1 MMGRVFPAFS
11 IGSLRGWTLGA
22 AVAAALVCAGTAG
35 AGVDAR
41 QDRQDDRTA
50 AGVANGSLTR
60 PEAHRLHRQQR
71 HIARMEE
78 RMRADGGGL
87 GPRERLRL
95 DRALD
100 RSSRHI
106 HHAKHDRQERR

>member
-1 MMGRVFPAFS
+1 MMGRIFSGLS
-11 IGSLRGWTLGA
+11 IGSLRSWTLGVG
-22 AVAAALVCAGTAG
+22 VAAALACAATATAG
-35 AGVDAR
+35 VN
-41 QDRQDDRTA
+41 DRQERQSDRTA

-60 PEAHRLHRQQR
+60 PEAHRLARQQN
-71 HIARMEE
+71 HIDRMEQ

-106 HHAKHDRQERR
+106 YRAKHDRQ